1 MKLIV
6 LASSAQFLDSAGTR
20 IRYQRLRPALA
31 RLGCSI
37 DIETIDSLSSEEPL
51 SRGVTY
57 LFSKIQDARGLALAR
72 ELRARGACVGVDLF
86 DDYFSQLS
94 DARFAP
100 QRLWLEQM
108 ADNSDF
114 FLCSTPRMQHVAK
127 AYLRDIPGHVLNDP
141 FSTFEPDRLTAVIE
155 NKRRKALETRAIRV
169 LWFGMG
175 DNPNFPVGL
184 HDLVSFGRQLQS
196 FVQMGFEVDLKV
208 LTNMRALDGG
218 GLAML
223 RSLPFRPEVEE
234 WNEARETAYLE
245 DSVVA
250 FLPVNAQGFSIAK
263 SLNRAVT
270 ALTGGTQVLCSGY
283 PLYAPLHTF
292 LYHRPEDLI
301 KDLAEGNLRVSGP
314 RFSALRE
321 QLDTLSNPDI
331 EAAALCT
338 FLGTVNTP
346 IRTNV
351 ARVAKPPEQ
360 PRLAIIHGE
369 RTTGAIHKF
378 AQRRHWLSLASPATP
393 IGLACDA
400 HLSVFTSAGRVSIR
414 LNARAANRITP
425 EARACLHPVED
436 VRGGLVHEVFP
447 ADLGISID
455 PALARLAQ
463 TPREG
468 MTGTRMALQA
478 RVSYQVRAI
487 YSELFGPLDFID
499 SELNPLLCEAREL
512 EKQVNRACP

>member
-1 MKLIV
+1 MKLSV
-6 LASSAQFLDSAGTR
+6 LASSAQFLASAGSR

-37 DIETIDSLSSEEPL
+37 DVATIDSLGAEEPL
-51 SRGVTY
+51 SPSVTY

-72 ELRARGACVGVDLF
+72 ELRAKGARVGVDLF

-108 ADNSDF
+108 AHNSDF

-127 AYLRDIPGHVLNDP
+127 TYFGDTPGHVLNDP
-141 FSTFEPDRLTAVIE
+141 FSTFEPDRLAAVIE
-155 NKRRKALETRAIRV
+155 NKRRRALETRVIRV
-169 LWFGMG
+169 VWFGMG

-184 HDLVSFGRQLQS
+184 HDLVSYGRLLKS
-196 FVQMGFEVDLKV
+196 FVTTGFEVDLKV
-208 LTNMRALDGG
+208 LTNLRALDGG

-223 RSLPFRPEVEE
+223 RRLPFRPAVEE
-234 WNEARETAYLE
+234 WTEAREVACLE
-245 DSVVA
+245 DSLVA

-270 ALTGGTQVLCSGY
+270 ALTGGTQVLCAGY
-283 PLYAPLHTF
+283 PLYAPLHDF
-292 LYHRPEDLI
+292 LYHRPEALI
-301 KDLAEGNLRVSGP
+301 KDLNEGNLRVS
-314 RFSALRE
+314 RSHFSALRE
-321 QLDTLSNPDI
+321 QLDKLSNPDV

-338 FLGTVNTP
+338 FLETVNSP
-346 IRTNV
+346 IGTNI
-351 ARVAKPPEQ
+351 AGITKPPEQ

-378 AQRRHWLSLASPATP
+378 AQRRDWLSLASPVTP
-393 IGLACDA
+393 TGIACDA

-414 LNARAANRITP
+414 LNARATDWLRP
-425 EARACLHPVED
+425 EARTCVHPIED
-436 VRGGLVHEVFP
+436 VRGGFVLELFP
-447 ADLGISID
+447 DDLGISID
-455 PALARLAQ
+455 PALAHLAQ
-463 TPREG
+463 MPREG
-468 MTGTRMALQA
+468 MTGTRMALQP
-478 RVSYQVRAI
+478 RVSYHVRAI

-512 EKQVNRACP
+512 EKQANRACP